1 MSGPPLSAALD
12 RLADVAAAAA
22 VNTDL
27 VRAEGAAL
35 AAAVAESAPGAGQA
49 WAEEL
54 GETLQGFFEAASA
67 ARRWRN
73 APTAVLSALVSQSSP
88 QSTAYAKALVEVTTA
103 AVTLGRPIPQVAQN
117 ASIAAAAQ
125 LRAVALSGGSP
136 PTAGPGSLPV
146 PDLGSATRSIA
157 DLVAG
162 LRPVPGLLGPI
173 DVVPPSIGPV
183 DPATSGPGMRSLS
196 DVGPSSPTGTG
207 QVASPGGGVTEDAS
221 TAEPEARSLEDLLAE
236 LDDLIGLTRVKAE
249 VHRQAQILRVEQLR
263 SEAGLRTPTIT
274 RHLVFVGN
282 PGTGKTTVARL
293 IAGIYQSLG
302 LLSTGKLVEV
312 DRSELVAGYVG
323 QTATKTVSVVAGAL
337 GGVLFIDEAY
347 ALAGDSY
354 GQEAIDTLVKE
365 MEDHRDD
372 LVVIVA
378 GYPVPMERFIDT
390 NPGLSSRFRTVI
402 EFDDYTDDELLKI
415 FSRLATAADY
425 VVGPRARE
433 RFSELLTSTERGEGF
448 GNGRFAR
455 NVLEGAIG
463 RQAWR
468 LRDTPEPT
476 VEQLR
481 ELLSEDLVDPPAEPD
496 PVGTTAEPGRGDV

>member
-1 MSGPPLSAALD
+1 VTALSLDVALD
-12 RLADVAAAAA
+12 RLAEVASAT
-22 VNTDL
+22 VWDQDL

-35 AAAVAESAPGAGQA
+35 AAAVAESVPGAGQS
-49 WAEEL
+49 WAEAL
-54 GETLQGFFEAASA
+54 GGTVQGFFEAAASG
-67 ARRWRN
+67 RRWRN
-73 APTAVLSALVSQSSP
+73 APTTVLSALVSQSSV
-88 QSTAYAKALVEVTTA
+88 QATAYAKALVEVTTA
-103 AVTLGRPIPQVAQN
+103 AAALGRPTPQGVQN

-125 LRAVALSGGSP
+125 LRAVARSGGLP
-136 PTAGPGSLPV
+136 AMPGS
-146 PDLGSATRSIA
+146 GM
-157 DLVAG
+157 
-162 LRPVPGLLGPI
+162 
-173 DVVPPSIGPV
+173 
-183 DPATSGPGMRSLS
+183 PATGMPTPMIFPPLGAVPSDTPETGGRSSSG
-196 DVGPSSPTGTG
+196 
-207 QVASPGGGVTEDAS
+207 SPGPEDTGVPRTDAVS
-221 TAEPEARSLEDLLAE
+221 TVPTDPEARPLEELLAE
-236 LDDLIGLTRVKAE
+236 LDDLIGLTRVKSE
-249 VHRQAQILRVEQLR
+249 VHHQTQVLRVERLR

-293 IAGIYQSLG
+293 IAGIYRSLG
-302 LLSTGKLVEV
+302 LLSKGQLVEV

-323 QTATKTVSVVAGAL
+323 QTATKTASVAADAL

-402 EFDDYTDDELLKI
+402 GFDDYTDDELVEI
-415 FSRLATAADY
+415 FVRLAVEADY
-425 VVGPRARE
+425 LVGPRTRE
-433 RFSELLTSTERGEGF
+433 RFAALLADTDRGEGF

-476 VEQLR
+476 VDQLR
-481 ELLSEDLVDPPAEPD
+481 ELLPEDLADPGVAPEPVVTTVDPGKDE
-496 PVGTTAEPGRGDV
+496 V